1 MALIKK
7 RKKIYFLKSKKRKKK
22 FFLIKVRLD
31 FGDQKQS
38 LCAPKSSSHLPVVS
52 AALGLTAALH

>member
-7 RKKIYFLKSKKRKKK
+7 RKNIYIFLNLKKEKKI
-22 FFLIKVRLD
+22 FLIKVRLD